1 VPATVCNHGVV
12 GADDLRHLLAA
23 AIEGDDLAFG
33 QLVRAT
39 QPAVWRVCRSLG
51 SAGEEEDL
59 VQETYLRA
67 IRAAPAYRGDAP
79 VLVWLLTIARRTCA
93 DHVRRRTRHREL
105 LQRLAGERHLPATPG
120 SSTEALLDELDDDRR
135 AAFTLT
141 QLVGLSYDEAAHVL
155 DCPIGT
161 VRSRVARAR
170 LQLLELVQRA
180 EAR

>member
-1 VPATVCNHGVV
+1 V
-12 GADDLRHLLAA
+12 GPDPLRHLLDAA
-23 AIEGDDLAFG
+23 VEGDDVAFG
-33 QLVRAT
+33 RLVRAT
-39 QPAVWRVCRSLG
+39 QAAVWGVCRNLG
-51 SAGEEEDL
+51 SVGEEEDL

-67 IRAAPAYRGDAP
+67 IRSAPAYRGEAP

-93 DHVRRRTRHREL
+93 DHVRRRTRQRDL
-105 LQRLAGERHLPATPG
+105 LQRLARERHVTSAPG
-120 SSTEALLDELDDDRR
+120 SSTEALLAELDVDRR

-141 QLVGLSYDEAAHVL
+141 QLVGLSYEEAAQVL

-180 EAR
+180 DAR